1 MSGDI
6 IFVTGGYDHTIKFW
20 HPHDG
25 VCYRSAQHAD
35 SVSHLSSKLYCT
47 LMRTAPI
54 IYDVLF
60 VLQQVN
66 GLAITPDKKYV
77 AVAGVCVRAYVCVAS
92 ASACVL
98 YIYMCI
104 FVHVYA
110 DKAFLIAKFTT
121 CYICTV

>member
-1 MSGDI
+1 M
-6 IFVTGGYDHTIKFW
+6 
-20 HPHDG
+20 
-25 VCYRSAQHAD
+25 
-35 SVSHLSSKLYCT
+35 
-47 LMRTAPI
+47 
-54 IYDVLF
+54 
-60 VLQQVN
+60 N

-77 AVAGVCVRAYVCVAS
+77 AAAGVCVCVRACVRAYVCVAS

-110 DKAFLIAKFTT
+110 ANKAFLIAKFTT

>member
-1 MSGDI
+1 
-6 IFVTGGYDHTIKFW
+6 
-20 HPHDG
+20 
-25 VCYRSAQHAD
+25 
-35 SVSHLSSKLYCT
+35 
-47 LMRTAPI
+47 MRTAPI

-121 CYICTV
+121 CYICTVWRIIGYQHVKMYHVCSTDTNPVSNNQYTIYGKTFRENFRR

>member
-1 MSGDI
+1 M
-6 IFVTGGYDHTIKFW
+6 
-20 HPHDG
+20 
-25 VCYRSAQHAD
+25 
-35 SVSHLSSKLYCT
+35 
-47 LMRTAPI
+47 
-54 IYDVLF
+54 
-60 VLQQVN
+60 N

-77 AVAGVCVRAYVCVAS
+77 AAAGVCVRMCVAS

-110 DKAFLIAKFTT
+110 DKAFLIAKFTI